1 MTGMKASVAC
11 SVSSRMPVILSLL
24 LFLAVGQAWAAGPDQ
39 ASLRYYPAAGQ
50 VRADVEAAYRDSPPG
65 EIDGRTAGRY
75 LLLAGVLEASWG
87 GKYGPKSFEHRAPAR
102 ARDLRDRY
110 LQAYAAVRGGH
121 WPAAQPEC
129 VGRTIDEQV
138 AKRIC
143 ARVNFMEAESRQQ
156 HDFAEVR
163 QVAERYFPAKYQED
177 FVAHSSAKRLAD
189 AKARAV
195 QQREAQQRA
204 ADARLAVAR
213 KEAMTRRLVAGGI
226 LFLLLV
232 PLTILVLLIA
242 GARRR
247 RTTTTLT
254 RIASIDDLHL
264 FARTGRVID
273 VQRHTRTHVTTTTDN
288 GYVHPDSYQSRAPS
302 TTTTVSTTDHLA
314 LFVRA
319 DDGRELQERFVD
331 LPIAIRSGNRVAIV
345 YGGDTRSR
353 LGVAVAVVNMDTHDV
368 AVDTRQAQGI
378 ASRLSLLK
386 AACGGL
392 AVAAAGAA
400 VDLAAGIFVFTLPG
414 LAFGFMVAMLLAFA
428 WQRSLWANIH
438 GQVQAYAQRLA
449 ATH

>member
-1 MTGMKASVAC
+1 
-11 SVSSRMPVILSLL
+11 MPVILSF
-24 LFLAVGQAWAAGPDQ
+24 LFLLAVGQAWAAGPDE

-102 ARDLRDRY
+102 ARELRDRY

-177 FVAHSSAKRLAD
+177 FVAHSSAKSLAD

-204 ADARLAVAR
+204 ADARLAVVR
-213 KEAMTRRLVAGGI
+213 EEAMTRRLVAGGI

-264 FARTGRVID
+264 FATTGRVID
-273 VQRHTRTHVTTTTDN
+273 VQRHTRTHVTTTSDN

-314 LFVRA
+314 LFVRT

-345 YGGDTRSR
+345 YGGDTRSG

-428 WQRSLWANIH
+428 WQRSLWANIR
-438 GQVQAYAQRLA
+438 GQIQAYAQRLS

>member
-1 MTGMKASVAC
+1 MKASVEC
-11 SVSSRMPVILSLL
+11 GVSSRMPVILSFLF
-24 LFLAVGQAWAAGPDQ
+24 FLAVGQAWAAGPDQ
-39 ASLRYYPAAGQ
+39 ASLRYYPSAGQ
-50 VRADVEAAYRDSPPG
+50 VRADAEAAYRDSPPG

-102 ARDLRDRY
+102 GRQLRDGY

-163 QVAERYFPAKYQED
+163 QVAERYFPAKYQEG
-177 FVAHSSAKRLAD
+177 FVAHSPAKSLAD

-232 PLTILVLLIA
+232 PLTIFALLIA
-242 GARRR
+242 GAQRRR
-247 RTTTTLT
+247 RGNATTLT

-264 FARTGRVID
+264 FATTGRVID
-273 VQRHTRTHVTTTTDN
+273 VQRHTRTHVTTTSDN

-345 YGGDTRSR
+345 YGGDTRSG

-428 WQRSLWANIH
+428 WQRSLWANIR